1 MNKKAKVYLDTSV
14 ISYLDQT
21 DSPEKMKQT
30 QNVWYNVLQSNQYK
44 IVISNIA
51 IAEIMQCKDEKKRN
65 ILAEYLSDLDYIF
78 YEENEETEELAN
90 IIISEGILKP
100 KSKDDALHI
109 AAAILTD
116 CDIILSWNFKH
127 LVNIDTINGIRKICF
142 ANHFNKIIDI
152 YSPNILLKEG
162 DDNNE

>member
-1 MNKKAKVYLDTSV
+1 MNKKARIYLDTSV

-21 DSPEKMKQT
+21 DSPEKMQQT
-30 QNVWYNVLQSNQYK
+30 QDVWYNVLQSNKYQ

-51 IAEIMQCKDEKKRN
+51 IAEIMKCKDKEKRN
-65 ILAEYLSDLDYIF
+65 KLADYLSNLEYIF
-78 YEENEETEELAN
+78 YEEDEETEELAN
-90 IIISEGILKP
+90 IIISEGILRP

-127 LVNIDTINGIRKICF
+127 LVNIDTISGIRKICF

-152 YSPNILLKEG
+152 YSPNVLLKEG